1 MKGAKLDNRRWLAK
15 TLAGLI
21 PGAALA
27 LGAMVLAGHLCGATG
42 NPMML
47 SSQFLMWGAAL
58 LWVICLS
65 LCFLFRSGL
74 GAWFG
79 LGWIACLLW
88 LANTLL
94 AGFFGGEQP

>member
-1 MKGAKLDNRRWLAK
+1 MKAAPLTTRHWLSK
-15 TLAGLI
+15 TLAALI

-27 LGAMVLAGHLCGATG
+27 LGVMVLIGHLCGSTG
-42 NPMML
+42 NPMTL
-47 SSQFLMWGAAL
+47 SAQFLMWGAAL
-58 LWVICLS
+58 IWVLCLS

-79 LGWIACLLW
+79 FGWLACLVW

-94 AGFFGGEQP
+94 AGFAAGGSP